1 VTEGPAGRPQDD
13 DSIPIS
19 IRLGS
24 VVPPEDPED
33 WGRPLTWV
41 AALGMLAAPI
51 VAAAWFSIAPPRGS
65 GELLPGT
72 LAIAAAVVLGGV
84 ITGATQIGAM
94 RAFAG
99 TLGAAL
105 FGALGAVIV
114 GAIMAQQR
122 QVGSAAPTLA
132 HAFVGALAGLFG
144 ALAASILAPPLAGMR
159 SRARRALAP
168 GGIGLALAIIAATR
182 LV

>member
-1 VTEGPAGRPQDD
+1 VTGGRGERPQDD

-41 AALGMLAAPI
+41 AAMGMLAAPI
-51 VAAAWFSIAPPRGS
+51 VALTWFAIAPPRGS

-84 ITGATQIGAM
+84 ATGATQIGGV

-105 FGALGAVIV
+105 FGSLGAVIV

-132 HAFVGALAGLFG
+132 HAFAGALAGLFG
-144 ALAASILAPPLAGMR
+144 ALAASVVAPQLAGMR
-159 SRARRALAP
+159 SRAGRALAP
-168 GGIGLALAIIAATR
+168 GGIGLALAFIAASR